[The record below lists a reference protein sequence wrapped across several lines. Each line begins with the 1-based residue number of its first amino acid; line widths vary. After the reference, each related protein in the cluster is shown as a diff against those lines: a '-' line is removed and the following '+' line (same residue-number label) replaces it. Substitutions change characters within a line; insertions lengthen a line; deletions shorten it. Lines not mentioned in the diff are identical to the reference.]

1 MNSPS
6 ALNKTL
12 AAFLIV
18 GVQMLVSPVPA
29 ATPSAALSGQ
39 ILSAE
44 ANAPV
49 SGVVVRMVDPG
60 TGDLYTSAPTDDKGE
75 FEIDSLPAA
84 TYALSVQQEQGVYV
98 AGTHVVLAPGEQRSV
113 QVAVYAKKDA
123 TGPEAVQDPEYKTSA
138 LNNPL
143 VATLLALGIA
153 VIVGYGM
160 QEWFGTSET
169 THTPSGVSPMNP

>member
-1 MNSPS
+1 MKRSS

-12 AAFLIV
+12 AAVLIV
-18 GVQMLVSPVPA
+18 GVQMLVAPVPA

-60 TGDLYTSAPTDDKGE
+60 TGDLYTSAPTDDKGA

-98 AGTHVVLAPGEQRSV
+98 AGSHVILAPGEQRSV
-113 QVAVYAKKDA
+113 QVAVYAKEA
-123 TGPEAVQDPEYKTSA
+123 TGPEAAQDPEYKTSA

-153 VIVGYGM
+153 VILGYGM

-169 THTPSGVSPMNP
+169 NKAPPVVSEMNP